1 MFHPAFRFSEFIN
14 DCSPLSV
21 ALFFLLVFSG
31 TVIVG
36 LDEVGILGPE
46 GMQGPLGVLRKGYQ
60 ITLLPIAGNCGVRR
74 LGNAFKK
81 TETHYFQSYFSFHI
95 FSFDSGHF

>member
-1 MFHPAFRFSEFIN
+1 MFHPAFCFSEFIN

-36 LDEVGILGPE
+36 LDEVGVLGPE

-74 LGNAFKK
+74 LENAFKK
-81 TETHYFQSYFSFHI
+81 QKHTI
-95 FSFDSGHF
+95 FKVTFPFIF